1 MVVVVVVRVPVV
13 QVPRSVMVVMVVVVL
28 FHSLGIHPLFDCSHS
43 FWHALVS
50 VLLLPQGS
58 GARSGATLR
67 MAKARMPEAEG
78 VSGHSGFRAELRLL
92 HTYSIT
98 T

>member
-1 MVVVVVVRVPVV
+1 MAQYRIELEVSVVVVVVVRVPVV
-13 QVPRSVMVVMVVVVL
+13 Q
-28 FHSLGIHPLFDCSHS
+28 
-43 FWHALVS
+43 ALVS

-58 GARSGATLR
+58 GVRSGATLR